1 MPLQVLF
8 WNRQQHHPL
17 PLQAAPPCGTFTA
30 PSSHAEGTSQQMG
43 ARPLQ
48 PKTLVLNSKPLPE
61 EGCVIYKVRS
71 GVQGCNQRVLSRWRK
86 EMHGCRSP
94 ESTQLLPTSPPTP
107 VPLPCRLGGG
117 LLCWSQPPS
126 ALCLGFPP
134 QDGPAPA
141 GVVARGTLTAFMC
154 GGIFEAMLVSAL
166 CSDDSL

>member
-17 PLQAAPPCGTFTA
+17 PLQAAPPCGTFAA

-117 LLCWSQPPS
+117 GSCAGLSLQVLS
-126 ALCLGFPP
+126 ALVSPHRMGQHP
-134 QDGPAPA
+134 QVLWR
-141 GVVARGTLTAFMC
+141 VVH
-154 GGIFEAMLVSAL
+154 
-166 CSDDSL
+166 

>member
-117 LLCWSQPPS
+117 
-126 ALCLGFPP
+126 AL
-134 QDGPAPA
+134 
-141 GVVARGTLTAFMC
+141 V
-154 GGIFEAMLVSAL
+154 LVSASK
-166 CSDDSL
+166 CSLPWFPPTGWASTRRCCGAWYTNCFYVRWNIRSNVSIGSLF

>member
-1 MPLQVLF
+1 MAAEAQRAPSYSPP
-8 WNRQQHHPL
+8 HP
-17 PLQAAPPCGTFTA
+17 PPPC
-30 PSSHAEGTSQQMG
+30 
-43 ARPLQ
+43 L
-48 PKTLVLNSKPLPE
+48 
-61 EGCVIYKVRS
+61 C
-71 GVQGCNQRVLSRWRK
+71 RVAW
-86 EMHGCRSP
+86 
-94 ESTQLLPTSPPTP
+94 
-107 VPLPCRLGGG
+107 GGG